1 MFAMHYVG
9 LDVHAKRS
17 SLCILDS
24 CGKTVKQ
31 LEVKGTWP
39 LLLERVAAEVPRPF
53 SVCFEASCGY
63 GYLHEKLST
72 MAHAVSVA
80 HPGQLRLIFKSK
92 KKNDR
97 VDAGKLAKILYL
109 DAVPAVHVPSVDVR
123 AWRGL
128 IECRRRLMDRRVAVK
143 NQARA
148 LLRSLGI
155 VALVAKTL
163 WSKKGLAWLEAQ
175 TLSEAD
181 SLRRDL
187 LVQELSELNQKIKRV
202 EKELAQRGNA
212 HPGVTLLRTIPGVGI
227 RTAEAFVA
235 YVDNVQRFSRNKK
248 VASYLGLVPCQD
260 SSAGKDRLGHITKD
274 GPGTVRKM
282 LCEAAWQGIR
292 RSPSL
297 KSFFDRVMGADP
309 DRKKIALVATAR
321 HLAIIM
327 AAMLRSG
334 EVWREQTVVEEKI
347 GKDGCAD
354 GDSASP
360 LRKTPKP

>member
-1 MFAMHYVG
+1 MVAMHYVG

-24 CGKTVKQ
+24 CGKTVNQ
-31 LEVKGTWP
+31 MEVRGNWP
-39 LLLERVAAEVPRPF
+39 QLLERVATEVPRPF
-53 SVCFEASCGY
+53 AVCFEASCGY

-109 DAVPAVHVPSVDVR
+109 DAVPAVPSVDVR

-148 LLRSLGI
+148 LLRSLGM
-155 VALVAKTL
+155 ALAAKTL

-175 TLSEAD
+175 TLGEAD

-202 EKELAQRGNA
+202 EKELAQRANA

-235 YVDNVQRFSRNKK
+235 YVDNIQRFSRNKK
-248 VASYLGLVPCQD
+248 VSSYRVR
-260 SSAGKDRLGHITKD
+260 SANPTFAPRI
-274 GPGTVRKM
+274 
-282 LCEAAWQGIR
+282 
-292 RSPSL
+292 
-297 KSFFDRVMGADP
+297 
-309 DRKKIALVATAR
+309 
-321 HLAIIM
+321 
-327 AAMLRSG
+327 
-334 EVWREQTVVEEKI
+334 
-347 GKDGCAD
+347 
-354 GDSASP
+354 
-360 LRKTPKP
+360 

>member
-1 MFAMHYVG
+1 MVAMHYVG

-24 CGKTVKQ
+24 CGKAVKQ
-31 LEVKGTWP
+31 MEVKGTWP
-39 LLLERVAAEVPRPF
+39 QLLERMAAEVPRPF
-53 SVCFEASCGY
+53 AVCFEASCGY
-63 GYLHEKLST
+63 GYLHEKLSA
-72 MAHAVSVA
+72 MAQAVSVA

-92 KKNDR
+92 KKSDR

-109 DAVPAVHVPSVDVR
+109 DAVPAVHVPSLDVR

-155 VALVAKTL
+155 MALAAKTL
-163 WSKKGLAWLEAQ
+163 WSKKGLAWLEGQA
-175 TLSEAD
+175 LGEAD

-187 LVQELSELNQKIKRV
+187 LVEELSELNQKIKRA
-202 EKELAQRGNA
+202 EKELARRADA
-212 HPGVTLLRTIPGVGI
+212 HPAVTLLRTIPGVGI

-235 YVDNVQRFSRNKK
+235 YVDNVRRFSRNNK

-282 LCEAAWQGIR
+282 LCEAAWQAIRHSPGI
-292 RSPSL
+292 
-297 KSFFDRVMGADP
+297 KGFFERVMHGDA

-321 HLAIIM
+321 HLAIVM
-327 AAMLRSG
+327 AAMLRGG
-334 EVWREQTVVEEKI
+334 EVWREQIWAEKRIEKDTAAPTV
-347 GKDGCAD
+347 KD
-354 GDSASP
+354 SL